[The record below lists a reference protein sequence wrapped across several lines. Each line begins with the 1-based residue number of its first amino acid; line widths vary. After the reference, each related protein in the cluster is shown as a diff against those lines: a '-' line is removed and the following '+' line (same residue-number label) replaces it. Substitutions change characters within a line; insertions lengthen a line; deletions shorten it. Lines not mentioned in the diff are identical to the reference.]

1 MEIPNY
7 DFNEDEYT
15 NFKQLYPYMPKST
28 FRMLICGNSGSGK
41 TNLLYHILMKPLVY
55 YDQIHLYGKNLE
67 QEKYRHMIK
76 ELNDF
81 SNEVGYDIISYSN
94 DEITPATRRFD
105 PDSQTIAIFDDFV
118 CEKNPKNLLIISC
131 KGEVR
136 IVPGIFYL
144 SQSHYSTP
152 KDTRLNC
159 THYILYERP
168 NKNKISR
175 ICNELGVTKDQYIK
189 ATKNHIH
196 FCVLTNL

>member
-1 MEIPNY
+1 MMEIPNC

-67 QEKYRHMIK
+67 QGKDRHMIK

-94 DEITPATRRFD
+94 DEITPVTRRFD
-105 PDSQTIAIFDDFV
+105 PDSQTIVIFDDFV
-118 CEKNPKNLLIISC
+118 CEKNKKKLVDYFMQ
-131 KGEVR
+131 GR
-136 IVPGIFYL
+136 
-144 SQSHYSTP
+144 
-152 KDTRLNC
+152 
-159 THYILYERP
+159 
-168 NKNKISR
+168 NKNCSGFF
-175 ICNELGVTKDQYIK
+175 LS
-189 ATKNHIH
+189 
-196 FCVLTNL
+196 

>member
-94 DEITPATRRFD
+94 DEITPVTRRFD
-105 PDSQTIAIFDDFV
+105 PDCQTIVIFDDFV
-118 CEKNPKNLLIISC
+118 CEKNQKKLVDYFMQ
-131 KGEVR
+131 GR
-136 IVPGIFYL
+136 
-144 SQSHYSTP
+144 
-152 KDTRLNC
+152 
-159 THYILYERP
+159 
-168 NKNKISR
+168 NKNCSGFFFILVRVIIQHRKIP
-175 ICNELGVTKDQYIK
+175 D
-189 ATKNHIH
+189 
-196 FCVLTNL
+196 